1 MDNEKLFDLMSK
13 MYSEFSEFRK
23 ETNMRFDSMEDR
35 FDSVEGRLGSVEGK
49 LGSVEKR
56 LDKIEIA
63 IEHDIKNDIK
73 ALYDGYQATQEKLTN
88 IETIVLDT
96 NRKVE
101 KHDVEIQL
109 IKSSRL

>member
-13 MYSEFSEFRK
+13 MYAEFSEFRK
-23 ETNMRFDSMEDR
+23 ETSTRFDSME
-35 FDSVEGRLGSVEGK
+35 G
-49 LGSVEKR
+49 R

-73 ALYDGYQATQEKLTN
+73 ALYDGYQATQKKLTN

-96 NRKVE
+96 NQKVE

>member
-1 MDNEKLFDLMSK
+1 MDNERLFDLMSK

-23 ETNMRFDSMEDR
+23 ETNTRFDSMEDR
-35 FDSVEGRLGSVEGK
+35 FDSVEGR

>member
-13 MYSEFSEFRK
+13 MYAEFSEFRK
-23 ETNMRFDSMEDR
+23 ETSTRFDSMEDR
-35 FDSVEGRLGSVEGK
+35 FDSVEGK

-56 LDKIEIA
+56 LDKIEMA

-73 ALYDGYQATQEKLTN
+73 ALYDGYQATQKKLTN

-109 IKSSRL
+109 IKSSRI

>member
-23 ETNMRFDSMEDR
+23 ETNTRFDSME
-35 FDSVEGRLGSVEGK
+35 G
-49 LGSVEKR
+49 R

-109 IKSSRL
+109 IKSSRI